1 LKQRKTRKNSIS
13 ILNWKPDDSVILYM
27 TMNPLFRPLLAALSL
42 LAFTA
47 PQTIAAQD
55 PVDEF
60 LFQQFR
66 LVEDPDGETN
76 VRSEASLKSSVVRK
90 VPSGSVV
97 TVTEKTGDFYTITDG
112 TYDGA
117 PEFIHASRLKDVSG
131 WKQITNA
138 SEGTLRHKGM
148 VARVTATPFIAA
160 EHEIEELSP
169 GFYLVDGGHVWGR
182 DGGLPHHSL
191 KLSVTFNGTAVNLP
205 AAAVAD
211 LYEPNLD
218 SIVLLTAGDPAERAL
233 ILMTNSDGAGGYCVV
248 WAFENGRYRGRTVF
262 IPS

>member
-1 LKQRKTRKNSIS
+1 MMTIS
-13 ILNWKPDDSVILYM
+13 RVRR
-27 TMNPLFRPLLAALSL
+27 TCFALSFL
-42 LAFTA
+42 TLTA
-47 PQTIAAQD
+47 PHMVPAQE

-60 LFQQFR
+60 HFQQFR

-97 TVTEKTGDFYTITDG
+97 TVMEKAGDFYTITDG

-131 WKQITNA
+131 WKQVANPN
-138 SEGTLRHKGM
+138 EGTLRHKGM
-148 VARVTATPFIAA
+148 VARVTAAPFIAA

-169 GFYLVDGGHVWGR
+169 GFYMVDGGHVWGI

-191 KLSVTFNGTAVNLP
+191 KLSVTIDGHPVMLP

-218 SIVLLTAGDPAERAL
+218 SIVLLTPGDPAERAL